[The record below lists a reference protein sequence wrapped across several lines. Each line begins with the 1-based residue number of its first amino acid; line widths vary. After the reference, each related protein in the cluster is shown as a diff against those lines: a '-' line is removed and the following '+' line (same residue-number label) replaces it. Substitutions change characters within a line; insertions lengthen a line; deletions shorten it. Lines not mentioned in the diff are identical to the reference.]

1 MNYALLEVA
10 DVETLHHEQIVRF
23 GGSHGL
29 RDRNLLESAVQRA
42 SFKAFYHPDATIAA
56 VAASLSWGLIKN
68 HAFIDGNKRIGLAA
82 AAVLLKINGYRITA
96 SAEEQVVEVRR
107 VAASES
113 SEDEWAVWLEQ
124 NVVPLTKPVETPR

>member
-1 MNYALLEVA
+1 MIQAILEVA

-29 RDRNLLESAVQRA
+29 RDRNLLESAVKRA
-42 SFKAFYHPDATIAA
+42 SFKAFYQPDATVAA

-68 HAFIDGNKRIGLAA
+68 HAFIDGNKRVGLV
-82 AAVLLKINGYRITA
+82 AAVVFLKLNGYRMTVSIQ
-96 SAEEQVVEVRR
+96 EQVAEVLR

-113 SEDEWAVWLEQ
+113 SEEEWTAW
-124 NVVPLTKPVETPR
+124 VERSVAPIAG

>member
-1 MNYALLEVA
+1 VIQAILEVA

-29 RDRNLLESAVQRA
+29 RDRNLLESAVKRA
-42 SFKAFYHPDATIAA
+42 SFKAFYQPDATVAA

-68 HAFIDGNKRIGLAA
+68 HAFIDGNKRVGLV
-82 AAVLLKINGYRITA
+82 AAVVFLKLNGYRMTVSIQ
-96 SAEEQVVEVRR
+96 EQVAEVLR

-113 SEDEWAVWLEQ
+113 SEEEWTAW
-124 NVVPLTKPVETPR
+124 VERSVAPIAG